1 MPDLIKELNVRLRLW
16 INEEAGE
23 GVTMYAILAILVAL
37 LGLLALSMLGV
48 SHSLGSASNRI

>member
-1 MPDLIKELNVRLRLW
+1 MPDPIKQLSARLW
-16 INEEAGE
+16 LWITGEAGE

-48 SHSLGSASNRI
+48 SNSLGAASNRI